1 MNQITLHLV
10 DTLNFYQK
18 GFSSTITEN
27 SFRYE
32 LMKPIEPMWN
42 YLNTPL
48 TPKNIGGYDSLMASE
63 MLGIWTPKKD
73 FSLIEEYIPLLKETH
88 IFEEANQVIQDS
100 LKLFDQI
107 NYSIPLSEVTLNI
120 LLGDSENSILMESLG
135 YSGFGGIPGYI
146 LLIVLP
152 NKFNKTRLKSAL
164 AHEFNHNIRF
174 TYEAFNHGNVSVEDY
189 LVIEGLAE
197 IFAEELYGIEYR
209 GPWIQD
215 YDEEEMSYTIEVMR
229 DGRHVKGFEQVAAYM
244 YGDEVAKLQGFSP
257 VGVSRNAG
265 YTIGYHLVKEYL
277 KNTNATIAEATVTP
291 TNIIIEKSNIFN
303 F

>member
-1 MNQITLHLV
+1 MNHITLNLV

-18 GFSSTITEN
+18 GVSSNLSEN

-32 LMKPIEPMWN
+32 LMKPIQPMWD

-48 TPKNIGGYDSLMASE
+48 TPKSVGGYDSLMASE
-63 MLGIWTPKKD
+63 MLGIWTPRKK
-73 FSLIEEYIPLLKETH
+73 FSLIEKNIQLLEETH
-88 IFEEANQVIQDS
+88 IFEEAENVIKDS
-100 LKLFDQI
+100 VKLFDEI
-107 NYSIPLSEVTLNI
+107 NYSIPISEITLNI
-120 LLGDSENSILMESLG
+120 LLGDSENSVLMESFG

-146 LLIVLP
+146 LLIVVP
-152 NKFNKTRLKSAL
+152 NEFNKVRLKSAL

-197 IFAEELYGIEYR
+197 VFAEELYGSQYR
-209 GPWIQD
+209 GPWVQD
-215 YDEEEMSYTIEVMR
+215 YDEEEMAYTIEVMK

-244 YGDEVAKLQGFSP
+244 YGDEVAKLQGFPP

-277 KNTNATIAEATVTP
+277 KNTNTSIAEATITP
-291 TNIIIEKSNIFN
+291 TNTIIEKSKVFDY
-303 F
+303 